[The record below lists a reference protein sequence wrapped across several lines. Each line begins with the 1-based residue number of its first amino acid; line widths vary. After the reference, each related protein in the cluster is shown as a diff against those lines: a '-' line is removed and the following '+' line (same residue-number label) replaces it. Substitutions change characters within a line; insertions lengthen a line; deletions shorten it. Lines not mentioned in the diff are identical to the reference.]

1 MALSSLLV
9 LAVGMAFT
17 GTPQA
22 SAPAQ
27 EEPDKEKV
35 TLQNKIVV
43 FIKGTPGCGKTTIV
57 KRICEGQTDRVSIEL
72 DPYKAKHGKKG
83 GKARKVFIED
93 FTKHLDN
100 EELKVVFVSMN
111 NSNPTHYQDCVNIA
125 NEKKWKVMAI
135 NIADIVHD
143 PKNNFINSAAT
154 GVLNRKEHLT
164 VANTTETDKKKAYDI
179 LLEFVVMYEPAIQ
192 GEYGVHIVESLQWTK
207 SDEPTS
213 KLNLTY
219 EEYIQSDVVGFDAR
233 RPIEDLIADVVGMID
248 KHIDTPMTID
258 RFIPIEVNRKPNPE
272 QMYVKLKLS
281 DEQQRQLMTSIP
293 ELENVPEELKR
304 NFKHVTL
311 MHKNG
316 MKKNR
321 ELWLTLQSKKG
332 TELSIVPYAYVYKE
346 NTVVVKVNVE
356 DEQGNNVNDMVFSG
370 VPHITGVLPSGV
382 KPFQSKTIAEEATED
397 EIKNIEEQLRF
408 TSIVE

>member
-1 MALSSLLV
+1 MSLSSLLV

-17 GTPQA
+17 GTPT
-22 SAPAQ
+22 APAQ
-27 EEPDKEKV
+27 EEPNKEKV
-35 TLQNKIVV
+35 QLQNKIVV

-125 NEKKWKVMAI
+125 NEKMWKVMAV
-135 NIADIVHD
+135 NIADFN
-143 PKNNFINSAAT
+143 PKQKGNLVNSAAT
-154 GVLNRKEHLT
+154 GLLNRNEHFT
-164 VANTTETDKKKAYDI
+164 IANTTDADKKKAYDI

-207 SDEPTS
+207 SGEPTS
-213 KLNLTY
+213 KLYFTY
-219 EEYIQSDVVGFDAR
+219 DDYIKSGVEGFDAR
-233 RPIEDLIADVVGMID
+233 RPIEDIIGDVVGMID
-248 KHIDTPMTID
+248 KHIDVPMTINK
-258 RFIPIEVNRKPNPE
+258 FTPIEVNRKPNPE
-272 QMYVKLKLS
+272 DMYVKLKLS

-293 ELENVPEELKR
+293 ELENVPEELNR

-321 ELWLTLQSKKG
+321 ELWLSLQSKKG
-332 TELSIVPYAYVYKE
+332 TEISIVPYAYVYKE
-346 NTVVVKVNVE
+346 NTIVVKVNVE
-356 DEQGNNVNDMVFSG
+356 DEQGNNLNDMVFSG

-382 KPFQSKTIAEEATED
+382 KPFQSKTIAEEATEE
-397 EIKNIEEQLRF
+397 EIKKIEEQLRF